1 MKQFDCRLTDFFS
14 SSYKGKTYYFCSD
27 SHKEIFQ
34 KHTDVF
40 ERFLAEDA
48 AAKSK
53 SNT

>member
-1 MKQFDCRLTDFFS
+1 M
-14 SSYKGKTYYFCSD
+14 
-27 SHKEIFQ
+27 FQ

-53 SNT
+53 SNI